1 MILPMADQL
10 TVKIVRKMAELDRDQ
25 WNALARDST
34 PFIQWDWLESLEHS
48 GCVAERTGWVPHHVV
63 AEQAGAL
70 VAACPMYLK
79 LHSMGEFVFDYEWA
93 DAAYRAGIQYYPKM
107 LVGIPFTPVTGHR
120 FLTAAGADRPAL
132 IRLLGQ
138 ALMKVAA
145 DNKIS
150 SVHVNFCL
158 PDEREAL
165 EQIGFF
171 PRAGIQFHW
180 QNRRFNSFDDYL
192 GSFRSD
198 RRNKVKRE
206 RREMERRGIS
216 IRAYEGHEL
225 TEKHLRIMFRL
236 YKGHVERLY
245 YGRQYLT
252 QAFFDDLHRRF
263 ADHLCLMLAEREGKI
278 IAGTFNVRDDTAM
291 YGRYWGAF
299 EEHPF
304 LHFNVCY
311 YAAIEHSIHMGLSR
325 FEAGAGGSFK
335 QLRGLDPQHTSSVH
349 YFVDGGLRRAVER
362 FLRQEREM
370 IRRKR
375 DMLLDSSQIKAEHQ
389 EP

>member
-1 MILPMADQL
+1 MANE
-10 TVKIVRKMAELDRDQ
+10 VMVRVVRSIAELDRDQ
-25 WNALARDST
+25 WDTLARGST
-34 PFIQWDWLESLEHS
+34 PFIKWDWLNSLEHA
-48 GCVAERTGWVPHHVV
+48 GCVTEQTGWLPHHVV
-63 AEQAGAL
+63 AEKAGAL

-120 FLTAAGADRPAL
+120 FLTAGGTDRHAL

-138 ALMKVAA
+138 ALAKIAA

-158 PDEREAL
+158 PDERDAL

-171 PRAGIQFHW
+171 PRMGIQFHW

-216 IRAYEGHEL
+216 IRAYEGEEL
-225 TEKHLRIMFRL
+225 TQKHLRTMFRL
-236 YKGHVERLY
+236 YKGHVDRLY

-252 QAFFDDLHRRF
+252 QRFFDELQQRF
-263 ADHLCLMLAEREGKI
+263 AANICIILAEREGKI

-311 YAAIEHSIHMGLSR
+311 YAAIEHSIRMGLSR

-335 QLRGLDPQHTSSVH
+335 QLRGLDPQHTVSAH
-349 YFVDGGLRRAVER
+349 YFVNGDLRRAVER

-370 IRRKR
+370 ILRKR
-375 DMLLDSSQIKAEHQ
+375 DMLLDHSQIKAEHQ

>member
-1 MILPMADQL
+1 MADGVTL
-10 TVKIVRKMAELDRDQ
+10 RVIRKVAEVTCEQ
-25 WNALARDST
+25 WNTLVGDAT
-34 PFIQWDWLESLEHS
+34 PFMKWEWLDSLEQS
-48 GCVAERTGWVPHHVV
+48 GCVNERTGWLPHHIVV
-63 AEQAGAL
+63 EKGGSI

-93 DAAYRAGIQYYPKM
+93 DAAHQAGIQYYPKM

-120 FLTAAGADRPAL
+120 FLTAVGEDRDQM
-132 IRLLGQ
+132 ICFMGQ
-138 ALMKVAA
+138 ALAKIAA

-150 SVHVNFCL
+150 SAHVNFCL

-165 EQIGFF
+165 KQVGFL
-171 PRAGIQFHW
+171 PRTGIQYHW
-180 QNRRFNSFDDYL
+180 QNRGFSSFDDYL

-206 RREMERRGIS
+206 RREMPQRGIT
-216 IRAYEGHEL
+216 IRAYEGAEL
-225 TEKHLRIMFRL
+225 TQHHVRTMFRL
-236 YKGHVERLY
+236 YKGHVDRLY

-252 QAFFDDLHRRF
+252 REFFDELHRRF
-263 ADHLCLMLAEREGKI
+263 ASNTCLMLAERDGKI
-278 IAGTFNVRDDTAM
+278 IAGTFNVRDSSAM

-311 YAAIEHSIHMGLSR
+311 YSAIEHSIRLGLAR

-335 QLRGLDPQHTSSVH
+335 QLRGLDPEHTTSMH
-349 YFVDGGLRRAVER
+349 YFVDGKFRRAVER
-362 FLRQEREM
+362 FLNQEREM
-370 IRRKR
+370 IQRKR
-375 DMLLDSSQIKAEHQ
+375 EMLLDHSQIKREQQ